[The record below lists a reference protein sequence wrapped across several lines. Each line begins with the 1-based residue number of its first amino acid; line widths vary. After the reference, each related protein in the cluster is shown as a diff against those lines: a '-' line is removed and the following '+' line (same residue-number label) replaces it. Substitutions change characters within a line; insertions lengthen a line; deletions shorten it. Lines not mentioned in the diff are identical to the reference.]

1 VALTIWKYPL
11 TLEPLQKF
19 KLPVVNVL
27 SVQVQLDPARGVA
40 EDYANEGLSMW
51 VLVDDTLPERPVEV
65 RLATTGEELD
75 RLFAYSRFLNTV
87 QLRGGAFVLHVFVRT
102 GAGV

>member
-1 VALTIWKYPL
+1 MALTIWKYPL

-27 SVQVQLDPARGVA
+27 SVQMQLDPDLVA

-75 RLFAYSRFLNTV
+75 RLFAYSRLLNTV

>member
-1 VALTIWKYPL
+1 MALKIWKYPL
-11 TLEPLQKF
+11 TLEPLQLF
-19 KLPVVNVL
+19 WLHLVEVL
-27 SVQVQLDPARGVA
+27 SVQVQLDPADGT
-40 EDYANEGLSMW
+40 EGLSMW